1 MSLPVMVGYNGSQS
15 SDTYSVAH
23 QMNFLT
29 QKVFSPAGRST
40 KQQYLQHV
48 KRDQS
53 LKLILFMDEYNWK
66 RPVCHQLYLPF
77 GSSPTT
83 EVRNTRRPT
92 PVKASVTLVEN
103 QTGMLHIIILKTALM
118 LKHRKTHK
126 RPIQCF
132 MTTKFKLNTV
142 I

>member
-40 KQQYLQHV
+40 KQHYLQHV
-48 KRDQS
+48 KHDQG
-53 LKLILFMDEYNWK
+53 LKLILFMDEK
-66 RPVCHQLYLPF
+66 KTAFHQSYLPF
-77 GSSPTT
+77 GSSPTR

-92 PVKASVTLVEN
+92 PVKASVTLVEKK
-103 QTGMLHIIILKTALM
+103 TGMLHDIILKRALM
-118 LKHRKTHK
+118 
-126 RPIQCF
+126 
-132 MTTKFKLNTV
+132 
-142 I
+142 